1 MDSNSTT
8 KRNSNWSKDE
18 TMLLLQLIKEK
29 KKIIKGKFSPDLTI
43 KDKREAWQYITNSL
57 NATFPGIHRQR
68 EQVEKKWHNLLSK
81 SKKSITTRRH
91 LFNQTGGGP
100 PAPGDGDA
108 DPIMEGIEKILGK
121 DNVTVTGFQCKH
133 PMDMSN
139 ILLGAAVPTT
149 SNDVV
154 ELHVGEVGELP
165 EATAPPEVADVR
177 ELMDFPPATRIDSAT
192 SAMINTGD
200 PRAVASLIQ
209 DMREAYQAQRD
220 AYQAQRETWKAIE
233 NYYKRKT

>member
-8 KRNSNWSKDE
+8 KRNSVVVPLPQEMEMMIQSWRELRKSSVKI
-18 TMLLLQLIKEK
+18 MLPLLA
-29 KKIIKGKFSPDLTI
+29 S
-43 KDKREAWQYITNSL
+43 
-57 NATFPGIHRQR
+57 NANTLWIC
-68 EQVEKKWHNLLSK
+68 
-81 SKKSITTRRH
+81 
-91 LFNQTGGGP
+91 
-100 PAPGDGDA
+100 
-108 DPIMEGIEKILGK
+108 PIFYSELQ
-121 DNVTVTGFQCKH
+121 FQAH
-133 PMDMSN
+133 M
-139 ILLGAAVPTT
+139 

-177 ELMDFPPATRIDSAT
+177 ELMDFPPATRIDPAT